1 MRVTSFITTSLM
13 DWLVE
18 KAHLIQII
26 APQELRQEV
35 VYRASVA
42 LERNDHGDSIV
53 SLESLIND

>member
-1 MRVTSFITTSLM
+1 MSLM
-13 DWLVE
+13 NWLVE

-26 APQELRQEV
+26 APQELRHEI

>member
-1 MRVTSFITTSLM
+1 MN
-13 DWLVE
+13 WLVE

-26 APQELRQEV
+26 APQELREEV
-35 VYRASVA
+35 VYRATVA